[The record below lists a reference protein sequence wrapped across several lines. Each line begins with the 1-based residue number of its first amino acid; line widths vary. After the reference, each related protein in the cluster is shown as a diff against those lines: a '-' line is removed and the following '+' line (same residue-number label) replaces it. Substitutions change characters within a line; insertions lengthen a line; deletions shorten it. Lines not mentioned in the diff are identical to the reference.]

1 MPALLDRQAQQS
13 HWRDV
18 IAQHATSGLTMIDFC
33 RQHRL
38 CSKTFY
44 RWKARLNSVACAND
58 SGERVPVQ
66 KKLEFLGL
74 SAPSRARSVLL
85 IRLASGVRISV
96 FDAAT
101 IPAVLAGLRGC

>member
-18 IAQHATSGLTMIDFC
+18 IAQHAASGLTMIDFC

-58 SGERVPVQ
+58 SGERGPLK
-66 KKLEFLGL
+66 KKLEFLCL
-74 SAPSRARSVLL
+74 STPSRARSVLL

-101 IPAVLAGLRGC
+101 IPALLAGLR

>member
-1 MPALLDRQAQQS
+1 MPALLDRQAQQL

-18 IAQHATSGLTMIDFC
+18 IAQHAASGLTMIDFC

-74 SAPSRARSVLL
+74 SAPSRSVLL